1 MEDLYI
7 RPATV
12 EDGALMLAFMKK
24 LGAYQKMS
32 DHITATEALLSERI
46 ARGEAKAIFVIHS
59 HTPVAFMFYYVIS
72 SAFIGEA
79 GYYIDALYIDEA
91 YRDKGIGH
99 KLMHYLAKE
108 ADAAGYGR
116 IEWGC
121 LDWNEPA
128 LHFYETFGAKGVGD
142 MTIYRLHRPEI
153 EAILASNDG
162 INK

>member
-1 MEDLYI
+1 MSKLHI
-7 RPATV
+7 RPATAD
-12 EDGALMLAFMKK
+12 DGALMLSFMKK
-24 LGAYQKMS
+24 LGVYQKMS
-32 DHITATEALLSERI
+32 AHILATEELLAERI
-46 ARGEAKAIFVIHS
+46 ARGEAKAVFGFCEHQ
-59 HTPVAFMFYYVIS
+59 PVAFMFYYVVS

-91 YRDKGIGH
+91 YRDKGFGH
-99 KLMHYLAKE
+99 ALMTYLARE
-108 ADAAGYGR
+108 AKAAGYGR

-153 EAILASNDG
+153 DKIVSND
-162 INK
+162 